1 MTASLLSLTDITR
14 TFLQGDQRI
23 EVLKSIS
30 LDIRAGEFL
39 ALLGTSGSGKSTL
52 MHILGLLDRPSAGTF
67 LLNGRDVSDM
77 DDDGLSE
84 LRNRTIGFIFQSF
97 YLIPYASALDNVL
110 LPGLYSPT
118 STAKLR
124 KRAQDLLSLVGLG
137 DRMHFK
143 PSQLSG
149 GQQQRVAIARA
160 LINDPDIL
168 LADEPTGQLDS
179 ATSTEIMTL
188 MADINSQG
196 KTVILVTHDESTAAV
211 AKRKIYMED
220 GRIGEGGQE
229 TGPPLPSSLP
239 LTP

>member
-1 MTASLLSLTDITR
+1 MTAALLSLTDITR
-14 TFLQGDQRI
+14 TFIQGDQRI
-23 EVLKSIS
+23 EVLKGIS
-30 LDIRAGEFL
+30 MQVRAGEFL

-52 MHILGLLDRPSAGTF
+52 MHILGLLDRPSSGTF
-67 LLNGRDVSDM
+67 LLNGRDVSRM

-97 YLIPYASALDNVL
+97 YLIPYASTLDNVL

-118 STAKLR
+118 PTSRLR
-124 KRAQDLLSLVGLG
+124 DRARDLLTQVGLG
-137 DRMHFK
+137 ERMHFK

-179 ATSTEIMTL
+179 NTSKEIMAL
-188 MADINSQG
+188 MTDINKQG
-196 KTVILVTHDESTAAV
+196 KTVILVTHDEDTAVV
-211 AKRKIYMED
+211 AKRKIYMKD
-220 GRIGEGGQE
+220 GRIDEGQ
-229 TGPPLPSSLP
+229 
-239 LTP
+239 